1 MAKNF
6 LPAEYK
12 RNNNLKINHS
22 YLVEQFAN
30 YSKIFKEIE
39 KVVKKGDYTL
49 GNEVDLCEKNFA
61 KRTGAKYAIG
71 VGNGTDALLLSLKA
85 LNIGPGDEVITVP
98 YTFVAT
104 VGSIVTAGAKPVF
117 VDIKNDYNIDENK
130 IEAAITKR
138 TKAII
143 PVHWAGR
150 PCEMDKIYSIGKKHN
165 LKIVQDS
172 AHIIGA
178 KFKKKYLVNFGDT
191 CTYSMHPLKNLNV
204 WGDGGFIITNNRALA
219 NKLYLIR
226 NHGLKNRNNVEIF
239 GYNSRLDTIQA
250 AVANYKMKNKL
261 DNITN
266 KRIRNSKLLDKLLS
280 KNKNIITVPR
290 LKYLKEVF
298 HLYHINVKNLKIRN
312 SLKNYLI
319 KNNIDAKVHYPI
331 PVHLQKA
338 AKYLGYKKGDFP
350 ISEKLADTSL
360 SLPVHEFIDKKHI
373 YYMQKVITS
382 FFNRK
387 N

>member
-1 MAKNF
+1 MKNF

-12 RNNNLKINHS
+12 KNEKLKINHS
-22 YLVEQFAN
+22 YLIEQFAD
-30 YSKIFKEIE
+30 YTKIFKELE

-49 GNEVDLCEKNFA
+49 GDEVNVCEKNFA
-61 KRTGAKYAIG
+61 KRTGAKYAIS

-85 LNIGPGDEVITVP
+85 LDIGPGDEVITVP

-117 VDIKNDYNIDENK
+117 VDIKEDYNIDESK
-130 IEAAITKR
+130 IQKAITKK

-150 PCEMDKIYSIGKKHN
+150 PCEMDKIFAIAKKYKLH
-165 LKIVQDS
+165 IIQDS
-172 AHIIGA
+172 AHVIGA
-178 KFKKKYLVNFGDT
+178 RFKNKHLVNFGDT

-204 WGDGGFIITNNRALA
+204 WGDGGFIVTNKKALA
-219 NKLYLIR
+219 EKLYLIR
-226 NHGLKNRNNVEIF
+226 NHGLKNRNEVEIF

-250 AVANYKMKNKL
+250 AVANYKMSKKL
-261 DNITN
+261 DNITF
-266 KRIRNSKLLDKLLS
+266 KRIKNSKLLDKLLS
-280 KNKNIITVPR
+280 KNKNIITVKR

-298 HLYHINVKNLKIRN
+298 HLYHINVKNIKIRDT
-312 SLKNYLI
+312 LQKYLI

-338 AKYLGYKKGDFP
+338 AKYLKYKKGDFP
-350 ISEKLADTSL
+350 ISEKLANTSL
-360 SLPVHEFIDKKHI
+360 SLPVHEFIDIRHIKHI
-373 YYMQKVITS
+373 TKTIS
-382 FFNRK
+382 RFFGK
-387 N
+387 